1 MGQSVVSPVLIG
13 RQNEMALLAAGLRR
27 AQRGE
32 PVVALIGG
40 EAGVGKT
47 RLVSELASLAARA
60 NCTVLAGHC
69 IELGAEGL
77 PLAPLVDALRA
88 LSRETSA
95 EELAEAIGPALPHL
109 ARILPGLAP
118 DAAAWPAVGD
128 VETGQLLELVL
139 GLLERLSAIRPL
151 VLVLEDLHWADQS
164 TLELVTFLIRSL
176 REVRLLLVITY
187 RSDELHRRHPL
198 RSLLAGWGRVRMV
211 DRIELDR
218 FRRDEVAAQLAA
230 ILTAEP
236 GPGLT
241 DLIFDRSDGNA
252 YLVEE
257 LIGVV
262 RRGGDPS
269 KLPPSLADVLLSGV
283 DSLSPA
289 TRGLLQTVSVA
300 GRGVPGPL
308 LARVAGL
315 EEPAL
320 FAALREAVDGH
331 QLVIDESGRGY
342 VFRHALTRDAVYS
355 DMLPAERVLVHAAY
369 GEVLTENPELAGDDI
384 AVPAA
389 LAHHW
394 YAAQDLARALPASIS
409 AGQAMASY
417 APAEAQRHLERALEI
432 WPRDPAARPNGLDQ
446 AELTCLAADAAY
458 RAGALDRSL
467 ALFDRAVADMPAEQ
481 DPVRR
486 ALTMERRA
494 LVLRDMGRG
503 AEAIA
508 QLERAL
514 ALLPPDPVSHGH
526 AVILATLASALLR
539 ASEWKV
545 AADAAQRAIA
555 AARASMA
562 RKEEADASISLGSQ
576 RSYQEATEDGPE
588 MLRSG
593 LALALTLNVP
603 VTALRGYVNLSDV
616 LEFRGRHAEAAQV
629 AREGLVLARRVGMTR
644 MMGSLLAGN
653 LAMSLLKLGQWA
665 EADELVAQTLALAP
679 EAVFVANLLLLRAE
693 RGAMSGRYGDSE
705 ADLGAARQA
714 LGETPEAQF
723 VQHISYIAALLAI
736 GREDRAAARPIID
749 EYLPQTLTGAAR
761 HAWPL
766 LWLGTRI
773 EADEAVLA
781 RDRGEPV
788 SSQSRE
794 RSEVLAGW
802 AAELVT
808 MAVPAHG
815 YRALIA
821 AERARA
827 LGGDEPPHWMAAV
840 AAFETAG
847 EPYPLAY
854 AWLRLAEVYAM
865 AGQRSAAARAA
876 MQAQVT
882 AGRIGADPIAA
893 EVAALARRARLTP
906 DGLPGGDATA
916 AEAPV
921 DGLARFGLTSREREV
936 LGVLAQGRSNR
947 EIARTLFIS
956 PKTVSV
962 HVSSILAKLGVASRV
977 QAATVAARLDQAER
991 SGG

>member
-13 RQNEMALLAAGLRR
+13 RLKEMALLAAGLRR
-27 AQRGE
+27 AQQGE

-47 RLVSELASLAARA
+47 RLVSELASLAVGA

-95 EELAEAIGPALPHL
+95 EELAEALGPALPHL
-109 ARILPGLAP
+109 ARILPGLASG
-118 DAAAWPAVGD
+118 AAAWPAAGD
-128 VETGQLLELVL
+128 VQTGQLLELVL

-198 RSLLAGWGRVRMV
+198 RSLLAGWARVRMV

-218 FRRDEVAAQLAA
+218 FRRDEVAAQ
-230 ILTAEP
+230 
-236 GPGLT
+236 
-241 DLIFDRSDGNA
+241 
-252 YLVEE
+252 
-257 LIGVV
+257 
-262 RRGGDPS
+262 
-269 KLPPSLADVLLSGV
+269 
-283 DSLSPA
+283 
-289 TRGLLQTVSVA
+289 
-300 GRGVPGPL
+300 
-308 LARVAGL
+308 
-315 EEPAL
+315 
-320 FAALREAVDGH
+320 
-331 QLVIDESGRGY
+331 
-342 VFRHALTRDAVYS
+342 
-355 DMLPAERVLVHAAY
+355 
-369 GEVLTENPELAGDDI
+369 
-384 AVPAA
+384 
-389 LAHHW
+389 
-394 YAAQDLARALPASIS
+394 
-409 AGQAMASY
+409 
-417 APAEAQRHLERALEI
+417 
-432 WPRDPAARPNGLDQ
+432 
-446 AELTCLAADAAY
+446 
-458 RAGALDRSL
+458 
-467 ALFDRAVADMPAEQ
+467 
-481 DPVRR
+481 
-486 ALTMERRA
+486 
-494 LVLRDMGRG
+494 
-503 AEAIA
+503 
-508 QLERAL
+508 
-514 ALLPPDPVSHGH
+514 
-526 AVILATLASALLR
+526 
-539 ASEWKV
+539 
-545 AADAAQRAIA
+545 
-555 AARASMA
+555 
-562 RKEEADASISLGSQ
+562 
-576 RSYQEATEDGPE
+576 
-588 MLRSG
+588 
-593 LALALTLNVP
+593 
-603 VTALRGYVNLSDV
+603 
-616 LEFRGRHAEAAQV
+616 
-629 AREGLVLARRVGMTR
+629 
-644 MMGSLLAGN
+644 
-653 LAMSLLKLGQWA
+653 
-665 EADELVAQTLALAP
+665 TLALQP

-705 ADLGAARQA
+705 ADLGSARQA
-714 LGETPEAQF
+714 LGGTHEAQF

-736 GREDRAAARPIID
+736 GREDRAVARPIID
-749 EYLPQTLTGAAR
+749 ECLPQTLTGAAR

-794 RSEVLAGW
+794 RGEVLAGW

-808 MAVPAHG
+808 AAVPAHG
-815 YRALIA
+815 YRALFA

-827 LGGDEPPHWMAAV
+827 LGGDEPPHWMAAI

-882 AGRIGADPIAA
+882 AGRIGADPIAS
-893 EVAALARRARLTP
+893 EVAALARRARLIP

-936 LGVLAQGRSNR
+936 LGVLGLPRYRS
-947 EIARTLFIS
+947 
-956 PKTVSV
+956 
-962 HVSSILAKLGVASRV
+962 
-977 QAATVAARLDQAER
+977 AATSPSRTVYCSSANGR
-991 SGG
+991 